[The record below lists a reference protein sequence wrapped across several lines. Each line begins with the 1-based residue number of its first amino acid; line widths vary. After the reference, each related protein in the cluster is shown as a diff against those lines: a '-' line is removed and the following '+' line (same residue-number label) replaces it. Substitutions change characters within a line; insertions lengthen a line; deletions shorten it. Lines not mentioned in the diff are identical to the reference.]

1 MSTAG
6 RAAPLALRVPPGRQ
20 GPGPLPAPLVD
31 SLELKIARR
40 AAGVLP
46 GDRPGPGVG
55 VGTEL
60 AQLRPYVPG
69 DDVRA
74 LDPFAYARTGIPH
87 VREYVPERA
96 LTTWALLDV
105 SPSMA
110 FGTADRLKSDV
121 AEGATLVISRLAL
134 RHGGRIAL
142 ATCGAAVE
150 RFVPPRSGR
159 GALAGI
165 RRVLDEGVGVD
176 GGVAPAVAG
185 PHHASSMAR
194 ALMRLRKLTS
204 NPGLIV
210 VISDLRGP
218 RDWRPALA
226 AMGARHAVLVIEIRD
241 PREETLPSV
250 GPLALIDPESGERI
264 EVDTTSRRLRD
275 RFAEAARA
283 DRDAVA
289 EELRRARVQHVILST
304 EGDWL
309 RVLGRRL
316 R

>member
-1 MSTAG
+1 MAVVG
-6 RAAPLALRVPPGRQ
+6 GAEHLRVPPGRQ
-20 GPGPLPAPLVD
+20 GPGPLPAALVD

-55 VGTEL
+55 TGTEL
-60 AQLRPYVPG
+60 TQLRPYVPG

-74 LDPFAYARTGIPH
+74 LDPAAQARTGIPH
-87 VREYVPERA
+87 IREYVPERA
-96 LTTWALLDV
+96 LTTWVVLDI

-110 FGTADRLKSDV
+110 FGTAQRLKSDV
-121 AEGATLVISRLAL
+121 AEGVTLVVSRLAL

-142 ATCGAAVE
+142 ATFGARTE
-150 RFVPPRSGR
+150 RLLPPRGGR
-159 GALAGI
+159 GALAGV
-165 RRVLDEGVGVD
+165 RRVLDEGVSID
-176 GGVAPAVAG
+176 GAA
-185 PHHASSMAR
+185 ASDPDGHPSPLAR
-194 ALMRLRKLTS
+194 SLARLRKLTT
-204 NPGLIV
+204 NPGLV
-210 VISDLRGP
+210 VVVSDLRGP

-226 AMGARHAVLVIEIRD
+226 GLGHRHAVLAVEIRD

-250 GPLALIDPESGERI
+250 GPLALIDPETGERMEI
-264 EVDTTSRRLRD
+264 DTTSPRLRE
-275 RFAEAARA
+275 RFAQAAREDRAQVA
-283 DRDAVA
+283 D
-289 EELRRARVQHVILST
+289 ELRRARAQHVVLST

>member
-1 MSTAG
+1 MSPTM
-6 RAAPLALRVPPGRQ
+6 APSAVGHLAVPPGRQ
-20 GPGPLPAPLVD
+20 GPGPLPAALVD
-31 SLELKIARR
+31 WLQLSVARR

-46 GDRPGPGVG
+46 GDRMGPGLG
-55 VGTEL
+55 QGTEL

-69 DDVRA
+69 DDVRT

-96 LTTWALLDV
+96 LTTWMVLDV

-121 AEGATLVISRLAL
+121 AEGTALVIARLAL

-142 ATCGAAVE
+142 ATCGAATD
-150 RFVPPRSGR
+150 RLVPPRGGR
-159 GALAGI
+159 GALAGV
-165 RRVLDEGVGVD
+165 RRVLDEGVGID
-176 GGVAPAVAG
+176 GTVPSHPGHPS
-185 PHHASSMAR
+185 PLAR
-194 ALMRLRKLTS
+194 ALARLRKLTS

-218 RDWRPALA
+218 RDWRPGLA
-226 AMGARHAVLVIEIRD
+226 ALGTKHAVLVVEIRD
-241 PREETLPSV
+241 PREETLPAV
-250 GPLALIDPESGERI
+250 GPMALIDPESGQRI
-264 EVDTTSRRLRD
+264 EVDTGSKRLRD
-275 RFAEAARA
+275 RFAQAAAA
-283 DRDAVA
+283 DRAAVND
-289 EELRRARVQHVILST
+289 ELRRARAQHVVLST